1 MLKQEKVIDKI
12 SKETAAKVFGASTA
26 TEKWPE
32 DSSRHEPKNI
42 SRESPFVTTL
52 SIEYFVYLS
61 NCSLFL
67 FGIERHQEF
76 VLVGMN
82 RYKPGERHFRPEDSE
97 DIVIFEHN
105 SGGPYPLS
113 MAVKGDF
120 SMLAGR
126 DEEELGKTYKHQLSL
141 KFHVSRLAFPGDRLM
156 FTSGSVA
163 RT

>member
-1 MLKQEKVIDKI
+1 MLKQTNVIDTI
-12 SKETAAKVFGASTA
+12 NKETAANMFGASTA
-26 TEKWPE
+26 TEEWPK
-32 DSSRHEPKNI
+32 DISRGQPKNI
-42 SRESPFVTTL
+42 SRESLSVTTL

-67 FGIERHQEF
+67 FGIERDQES
-76 VLVGMN
+76 VLVGMKKN
-82 RYKPGERHFRPEDSE
+82 KPVKRFFPSE
-97 DIVIFEHN
+97 NPDNIVIFKHN

-120 SMLAGR
+120 SMLAGG
-126 DEEELGKTYKHQLSL
+126 DEVVLRKHQMTLW
-141 KFHVSRLAFPGDRLM
+141 FHVSRLAFPGDRLM